1 MPKTSESKTRGF
13 TLMEL
18 MITVAI
24 VGILAAVALP
34 AYEYYTVRARSSDL
48 LLRADAAREGTAA
61 TLAGSSLTADCGEVV
76 KALSV
81 PGADPYAR
89 LSYQFEPVAAGGG
102 YRPVLAICARSTSPG
117 DLSVK
122 VARRAYEELSRRGIA
137 EKTAV
142 LTANAVSFAVP
153 LSNPQASAVCTTAY
167 VPSITACGD
176 VMAQVLRFDGSGV
189 YARPAGGVLN
199 TGGRDLAAMT
209 VEMSFIGDGSIPAA
223 SGGQGPV
230 MFNYGTPATGHNALS
245 LWNPKSLTVAL
256 MGRDYDT
263 RVNVAD
269 GQTHRVTVS
278 WDKASGNLTVYD
290 NGRQVSQFQGVS
302 KGADIPGGG
311 TLVVAHKDNG
321 GGNYN
326 ANEAF
331 SGQVFHAAVAERAVD
346 AEQAKRPLSQVLDRG
361 TGLLIDIRAQ
371 NGQIA
376 DTTGRHTME
385 SSGVTT
391 RTTGVDSSLV
401 KP

>member
-1 MPKTSESKTRGF
+1 MSTTSSNRGF

-48 LLRADAAREGTAA
+48 LLRADAAREGAAA
-61 TLAGSSLTADCGEVV
+61 TLAGSSVADCAELV
-76 KALSV
+76 KALST

-89 LSYQFEPVAAGGG
+89 LSYQFESAGSGG
-102 YRPVLAICARSTSPG
+102 YRPVLAMCARSTSPG

-122 VARRAYEELSRRGIA
+122 VARRAYEELSRQGIA

-153 LSNPQASAVCTTAY
+153 LSSPKAGAVCTTAY

-199 TGGRDLAAMT
+199 TSGRDLAAMT

-278 WDKASGNLTVYD
+278 WDKATGSLTVYD

-321 GGNYN
+321 GGSYN
-326 ANEAF
+326 PNEAF

-346 AEQAKRPLSQVLDRG
+346 AEQAKRPLSQVLDRA

-385 SSGVTT
+385 SSGVST
-391 RTTGVDSSLV
+391 RTTGVDSALV

>member
-1 MPKTSESKTRGF
+1 MTSSTRQRGF

-18 MITVAI
+18 IVTVAI

-34 AYEYYTVRARSSDL
+34 AYQYYVARARSADL
-48 LLRADAAREGTAA
+48 LLRADAAREGAVAA
-61 TLAGSSLTADCGEVV
+61 LAGASLTDCGEVI
-76 KALSV
+76 KLLGA

-89 LSYQFEPVAAGGG
+89 LSYQFEPAASGAGF
-102 YRPVLAICARSTSPG
+102 RPVLAMCARSTTPG
-117 DLSVK
+117 DMSVS
-122 VARRAYEELSRRGIA
+122 VTRRAYEELSRRGIT

-142 LTANAVSFAVP
+142 LTANAVSFAVTLVDAKTGP
-153 LSNPQASAVCTTAY
+153 VCTTAY

-176 VMAQVLRFDGSGV
+176 VMAQVLKFDGPGV
-189 YARPAGGVLN
+189 YARPAGGTLN
-199 TGGRDLAAMT
+199 TGGKDLGAVT

-230 MFNYGTPATGHNALS
+230 MLNYGSPSNGHNALS

-256 MGRDYDT
+256 MGVDYDT
-263 RVNVAD
+263 HVNVAD

-278 WDKASGNLTVYD
+278 WDKTTGTLTVYD

-302 KGADIPGGG
+302 KGTDIPGGG

-321 GGNYN
+321 GGSYSP
-326 ANEAF
+326 NEAF
-331 SGQVFHAAVAERAVD
+331 AGQIFHAAVANRAVD
-346 AEQAKRPLSQVLDRG
+346 AEQARRPLGQVLDKES
-361 TGLLIDIRAQ
+361 GLLIDIRAQ
-371 NGQIA
+371 NGQIT
-376 DTTGRHTME
+376 DTTGRHTVE

-401 KP
+401 KR